1 MLPIPIPKQEL
12 WDEEHNKFI
21 QIDSTVLE
29 LEHSLLSMAEW
40 ESKHK
45 KPLLDRKPHTTNE
58 LRDYVRCMTT
68 NKIENPNVYAALTI
82 KDLAKVQ
89 EYMADPMTA
98 TTFADAGKP
107 KRGGQFITSE
117 LLYCWMSQF
126 NIPYDPCQTWHLNR
140 LLTLIKVCSEENKG
154 EQKVPRGKAMQDQ
167 RALNEARKKA
177 LGTRG

>member
-21 QIDSTVLE
+21 QINSTVLE
-29 LEHSLLSMAEW
+29 LEHSLLSMSEW

-45 KPLLDRKPHTTNE
+45 KPLLDRKPHTANE

-68 NKIENPNVYAALTI
+68 NEIENPNVYAALTM

-98 TTFADAGKP
+98 TTFADTGKP

-117 LLYCWMSQF
+117 LLYCRMSQF

-140 LLTLIKVCSEENKG
+140 LLTLIKVCYEENKG
-154 EQKVPRGKAMQDQ
+154 EQNVPRGKAMQDQ

>member
-1 MLPIPIPKQEL
+1 MLSLPIPKQEL

-68 NKIENPNVYAALTI
+68 NKIENPNVYAALTM

-98 TTFADAGKP
+98 TTFADTGKP

-154 EQKVPRGKAMQDQ
+154 EQKVPRDKAMQDQ

>member
-40 ESKHK
+40 ESRHK

-58 LRDYVRCMTT
+58 LRDYVKCMTT
-68 NKIENPNVYAALTI
+68 NKIENPNVYAALTT

-117 LLYCWMSQF
+117 LLYCRMSQF

-154 EQKVPRGKAMQDQ
+154 EQTVPRDKAMQDQ
-167 RALNEARKKA
+167 RALNETRKKA